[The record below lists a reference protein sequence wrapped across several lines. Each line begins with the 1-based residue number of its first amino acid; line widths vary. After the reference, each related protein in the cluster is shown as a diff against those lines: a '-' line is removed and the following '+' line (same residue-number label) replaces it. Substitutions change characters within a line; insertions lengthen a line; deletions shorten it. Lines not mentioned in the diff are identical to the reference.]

1 MSNYFEFILLCFSTL
16 FTLVNPIGIAPI
28 YLTLTERFSENHQKS
43 IAKKGTL
50 TGFIVLVIFA
60 YLGRYIFAIYSISI
74 DAFRIMGGII
84 FFRSGLKMLDSITPR
99 TRITPSE
106 TEESLEQED
115 IAISPI
121 GIPIVTGPGAI
132 TAAMILAGQANTV
145 AEQLILLIAISIV
158 LLITYIIFLT
168 SPKIF
173 KKLGH
178 SGARLIQKLMGIK
191 KNSFLKVKNFY
202 QFSFRSIG
210 TASIN
215 YN

>member
-1 MSNYFEFILLCFSTL
+1 MSNYFEYILLCFSTL

-60 YLGRYIFAIYSISI
+60 YLGRYIFAMYSISI

-132 TAAMILAGQANTV
+132 TAAMILAGQATTV

-173 KKLGH
+173 KKLGY
-178 SGARLIQKLMGIK
+178 SGARLIQKLMGIILMVIAVQFVIDGFSNVIIDLI
-191 KNSFLKVKNFY
+191 KN
-202 QFSFRSIG
+202 
-210 TASIN
+210 
-215 YN
+215 